1 VADFAAACLRT
12 LAGARRPQG
21 IRDARVLKSGHNGP
35 VRFRIGTAAA
45 FCLGYVLGS
54 RAGRERYLQI
64 VRIARGV
71 GRSAPVA
78 AMATLAADKGKAAAT
93 LGAERMKDAIGVRL
107 GWRDADQAADAITLD
122 LAEDLATAL
131 SSRHRQMTPAARTEW
146 PATRKRAGFRVSAQA
161 SSR

>member
-1 VADFAAACLRT
+1 MPRVPEDTSRCPTA
-12 LAGARRPQG
+12 QG
-21 IRDARVLKSGHNGP
+21 TDDARVPESGHNGP

-54 RAGRERYLQI
+54 RAGRERYLQM
-64 VRIARGV
+64 VRIARRV

-78 AMATLAADKGKAAAT
+78 ATATLAADKGRAAAT

-107 GWRDADQAADAITLD
+107 GWRDADQAAEAITLD

-131 SSRHRQMTPAARTEW
+131 SSRHRQLTGTRAQW
-146 PATRKRAGFRVSAQA
+146 PATRERAGFRVSAQA

>member
-1 VADFAAACLRT
+1 VADSAAACLRT
-12 LAGARRPQG
+12 LAGARRPEG
-21 IRDARVLKSGHNGP
+21 VNDARVLKSGHNGP

-64 VRIARGV
+64 VRMARRL

-78 AMATLAADKGKAAAT
+78 ATATLAADKGKAAAT
-93 LGAERMKDAIGVRL
+93 LCAERMKDAIGVRL
-107 GWRDADQAADAITLD
+107 GWRDADQAAEAITLD
-122 LAEDLATAL
+122 LAEELATAL
-131 SSRHRQMTPAARTEW
+131 SSRHRQMTPAARAQW
-146 PATRKRAGFRVSAQA
+146 PATREGVRFRASAQA

>member
-1 VADFAAACLRT
+1 VPDGPRGT
-12 LAGARRPQG
+12 D
-21 IRDARVLKSGHNGP
+21 DARVPKSGHNGP

-54 RAGRERYLQI
+54 RAGRERYLQM
-64 VRIARGV
+64 VRMARGV

-78 AMATLAADKGKAAAT
+78 ATAALAADKGRAAAT
-93 LGAERMKDAIGVRL
+93 LGAERLKDAIGVRL
-107 GWRDADQAADAITLD
+107 GWRDADQAADVITRD

-131 SSRHRQMTPAARTEW
+131 SSRHRQMTPSARAQW
-146 PATRKRAGFRVSAQA
+146 PYARGPAGSRVGAQA

>member
-1 VADFAAACLRT
+1 MVPRVPEDTSRCPTA
-12 LAGARRPQG
+12 QG
-21 IRDARVLKSGHNGP
+21 TDDARVPESGHNGP

-54 RAGRERYLQI
+54 RAGRERYLQM
-64 VRIARGV
+64 VRIARRV

-78 AMATLAADKGKAAAT
+78 ATATLAADKGRAAAA

-107 GWRDADQAADAITLD
+107 GWRDADQAADVITRD
-122 LAEDLATAL
+122 LAEDLAAAL
-131 SSRHRQMTPAARTEW
+131 SSRHRQMTPSTRPQWPDARG
-146 PATRKRAGFRVSAQA
+146 RAGSRVGAQA

>member
-1 VADFAAACLRT
+1 MPDGPR
-12 LAGARRPQG
+12 G
-21 IRDARVLKSGHNGP
+21 IDDARVLDSGHNGP
-35 VRFRIGTAAA
+35 VRFRIATAAA

-64 VRIARGV
+64 VRVARGF

-78 AMATLAADKGKAAAT
+78 ATATLAADKGRAAAT

-107 GWRDADQAADAITLD
+107 GWRDADQATEAITLD

-131 SSRHRQMTPAARTEW
+131 SIRHRQMTPATRAQW
-146 PATRKRAGFRVSAQA
+146 PATRERAGFRARAQA